1 MRSAIALLT
10 DFESK
15 EPMKPNNHLSA
26 KISLATILAGA
37 VLYASQLNAAPS
49 PTPDP
54 ASHSGHAAH
63 VASGQMPA
71 DSPKGDPAVTQQL
84 STAQS
89 NAAQLKATLAQN
101 SPQAAASAAP
111 AASAMPGMPGMS
123 SPAASPSQS
132 ASMSGGMKSGGMGDD
147 KMMMGKMD
155 MMMQRMDKMMP
166 MMERMMGMS
175 GGSMGG
181 GNMASGSMPTG
192 TPAPGMTGGG
202 MGMMDDDKM
211 EMRGMMGMS
220 AMGNSPAKA
229 DSALPGFPGA
239 SHLYHVGA
247 TGFFLDH
254 PQHISLTTDQQVQL
268 NKIKDQAMT
277 AKSAADRS
285 IEQAE
290 QELAS
295 LTAADQPDVAKIE
308 AKVRDIAKMAADQR
322 MAFIRAVGEAAKVL
336 TPDQRKS
343 LTGFAPPV
351 PAMNMPAASAS
362 PSPMPMSHM

>member
-1 MRSAIALLT
+1 
-10 DFESK
+10 
-15 EPMKPNNHLSA
+15 MKPNHLST
-26 KISLATILAGA
+26 KIALATMLAGA
-37 VLYASQLNAAPS
+37 AIYANQLYAAPS

-54 ASHSGHAAH
+54 TSHSDHAAH
-63 VASGQMPA
+63 VASGQMPP
-71 DSPKGDPAVTQQL
+71 DSPKVDPAVTQQL
-84 STAQS
+84 STAQT
-89 NAAQLKATLAQN
+89 NAAQLKGTLAQN
-101 SPQAAASAAP
+101 SPHGAMSPAP
-111 AASAMPGMPGMS
+111 GASAMPGMPGMS
-123 SPAASPSQS
+123 SPAPAP
-132 ASMSGGMKSGGMGDD
+132 APKSGGMSMGDD

-166 MMERMMGMS
+166 MMEKMMGGMGAGGAMS
-175 GGSMGG
+175 S
-181 GNMASGSMPTG
+181 
-192 TPAPGMTGGG
+192 PAPMSGGG

-211 EMRGMMGMS
+211 EMGGMMGMS
-220 AMGNSPAKA
+220 AMGNSPAMS
-229 DSALPGFPGA
+229 DSALPGFPSA

-277 AKSAADRS
+277 AKTAADRS

-290 QELAS
+290 QELAA

-343 LTGFAPPV
+343 LTGFAPPA
-351 PAMNMPAASAS
+351 PSTSMPAASAS